1 MLRMPPLSPYV
12 APKNQA
18 KNSSLDRVRVR
29 RTFEVIVEMLKDRIF
44 SGEYGPGDRLPA
56 ERDAAEMLGVG
67 RPAVREA
74 YRALELVGIVEIRK
88 GKQGGAFITA
98 RNRQTVTET
107 LSDLIRL
114 RQVDMSHLTEARM
127 MLEKDVAELA
137 MRRVG
142 AAEIARLRACV
153 EAAVE
158 QSRRG
163 ITATV
168 ENLQF
173 HMLLGE
179 MSGNPILAM
188 MLASTLDLLQMVI
201 GAVAPGPEVSLGN
214 AKEHYAIIDALQSGD
229 VERLRPVLEDH
240 IRRSNGD
247 LMSLAKRSPLLAA
260 PAVREAKSPTHR
272 PPARRAHSK
281 AALPKEKTHE
291 KA

>member
-1 MLRMPPLSPYV
+1 MPLPSTYI
-12 APKNQA
+12 APRKQPR
-18 KNSSLDRVRVR
+18 NSSLDRVKVR
-29 RTFEVIVEMLKDRIF
+29 RTFEVIVEMLKDRIY
-44 SGEYGPGDRLPA
+44 SGEYAPGNRLPA
-56 ERDAAEMLGVG
+56 EREAAQMLGVG

-74 YRALELVGIVEIRK
+74 YRALELIGIVKIRK
-88 GKQGGAFITA
+88 GKQGGAFITE

-114 RQVDMSHLTEARM
+114 RKVDMSHLTEARLI
-127 MLEKDVAELA
+127 LETDVAELA

-142 AAEIARLRACV
+142 AEEVARLKACI
-153 EAAVE
+153 EAAID

-173 HMLLGE
+173 HMMLGE

-214 AKEHYAIIDALQSGD
+214 AEEHYAIIEALQSGD
-229 VERLRPVLEDH
+229 VGRLRPILEDH
-240 IRRSNGD
+240 IRRSNGE
-247 LMSLAKRSPLLAA
+247 LMRLAKRSPML
-260 PAVREAKSPTHR
+260 VT
-272 PPARRAHSK
+272 PPAREIKHAKHRMPGIRA
-281 AALPKEKTHE
+281 AANSALRKRKTHE
-291 KA
+291 KT